1 MIVYFAVLVYAT
13 AMTAAN
19 LLVSHFGP
27 SITPINA
34 FFLIG
39 LTLTMRD
46 FLHVRISQKKMLAL
60 ILVSGAIT
68 YVLNPAAGMIAVA
81 SALAFTSAAFVDWAV
96 FVRMTGS
103 WFRRANGSNVVGA
116 AVDSIV
122 FPTVA
127 FGVLMP
133 HIIAMQFLAK
143 VIGGAMWAWAI
154 NRWLIRD
161 REFRAA

>member
-68 YVLNPAAGMIAVA
+68 YVVPASQRQQCSGRSSRFNRFSHGSFRCVDAAHHCNAIFGKSHWWRNVGVGNQP
-81 SALAFTSAAFVDWAV
+81 LANS
-96 FVRMTGS
+96 
-103 WFRRANGSNVVGA
+103 
-116 AVDSIV
+116 
-122 FPTVA
+122 
-127 FGVLMP
+127 
-133 HIIAMQFLAK
+133 
-143 VIGGAMWAWAI
+143 
-154 NRWLIRD
+154 
-161 REFRAA
+161 